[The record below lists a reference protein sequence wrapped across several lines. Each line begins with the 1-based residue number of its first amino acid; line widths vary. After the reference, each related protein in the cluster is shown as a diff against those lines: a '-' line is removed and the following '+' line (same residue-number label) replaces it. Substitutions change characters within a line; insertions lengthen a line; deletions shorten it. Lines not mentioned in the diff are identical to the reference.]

1 MIGLCITICTYF
13 LIFSFWSDLVLKF
26 KISNLVGLSLVNAT
40 IYFALL
46 LWCIIAIKRKKF
58 LVWNEIYKYLL
69 IMFFIAIVSIFVKI
83 LNPEVRGVKIIH
95 EIFYLKNWSEGFI
108 IFVVFYNIL
117 DGKKYCLRSLSGL
130 IVFFMFCNSIMLIDW
145 FDFVDIPGIHK
156 RNYGESSGFGNPNDY
171 AAYML
176 LFLFTFFSSFII
188 SKNKMHK
195 YSSLVCLI
203 ISLMAFLMTGSRGG
217 FISLL
222 IASLFYFILI
232 KNSLKS
238 KKRLKYIILFCSL
251 LLVPILML
259 PETFIED
266 YKDKIIP
273 ESSADINKYS
283 HGRSTIW
290 TEGLNIFAESPIFG
304 SGFNSFSILLE
315 KRKGITAVAH
325 NRYLQYLVD
334 FGLIG
339 IFSYLLIQ
347 ISLFKQTYK
356 VFNNTFKRSEKII
369 LVNYLSGLIG
379 YSISLIFVNGEGSS
393 VLFWFYSA
401 VILRFSQFLKEN
413 KV

>member
-1 MIGLCITICTYF
+1 M
-13 LIFSFWSDLVLKF
+13 
-26 KISNLVGLSLVNAT
+26 
-40 IYFALL
+40 
-46 LWCIIAIKRKKF
+46 
-58 LVWNEIYKYLL
+58 
-69 IMFFIAIVSIFVKI
+69 
-83 LNPEVRGVKIIH
+83 KIIH